1 VRRGSTPSRGT
12 GMRVAKLLGD
22 CMASAKIYDVVVI
35 GGGAAGLS
43 AAVTLCRSLRSVLVI
58 DAGEPR
64 NGRSSGLHGFLSH
77 EGLPPDELLAAGRAE
92 VGVHGGQILQGRA
105 ISARREGRVFTIDLQ
120 DRQSLRSRR
129 LLIASGFEDELPEVP
144 GLRERW
150 GRDVLHC
157 PYCHGWEIRNRAIGI
172 LATEPAAVQEAL
184 LFRQWS
190 GNVTL
195 FQHLLEDLDPGK
207 REQLEARSVHVVEG
221 PVAALEI
228 AGDALTGVRL
238 ASGQVAACEYL
249 VVSPKAKTES
259 SLLQSLG
266 LQQTGQAGQGRH
278 VTTDAVG
285 LTPVQGVW
293 AAGNICDPTAQVI
306 TAASAGVKAATAIN
320 ADLVEEDT
328 LRAVEV
334 ARLAA
339 LPRAAL
345 S

>member
-1 VRRGSTPSRGT
+1 MTSP
-12 GMRVAKLLGD
+12 
-22 CMASAKIYDVVVI
+22 KIYDVVVI

-43 AAVTLCRSLRSVLVI
+43 AAVTLCRALRSVLVI

-77 EGLPPDELLAAGRAE
+77 EGLPPEELLAAGRAE
-92 VGVHGGQILQGRA
+92 VRVHGGQILQGRA
-105 ISARREGRVFTIDLQ
+105 ISAREEGGVFTIALQ

-190 GNVTL
+190 GHVIL
-195 FQHLLEDLDPGK
+195 FQHLLEDLDPGE

-221 PVAALEI
+221 PVASLEL
-228 AGDALTGVRL
+228 AGDVLTGVRL
-238 ASGQVAACEYL
+238 ASGQVVACEYL

-266 LQQTGQAGQGRH
+266 LQHAGQAGQGRH
-278 VTTDAVG
+278 VNTDGVG
-285 LTPVQGVW
+285 LTAVKGVW

-320 ADLVEEDT
+320 ADLVEEET
-328 LRAVEV
+328 LRAVEA
-334 ARLAA
+334 ARRTASPKAA
-339 LPRAAL
+339 LT
-345 S
+345 

>member
-1 VRRGSTPSRGT
+1 
-12 GMRVAKLLGD
+12 
-22 CMASAKIYDVVVI
+22 MASAKIYDVVVI

-64 NGRSSGLHGFLSH
+64 NGRSTGLHGFLSR
-77 EGLPPDELLAAGRAE
+77 EGLPPAELLAAGRAE
-92 VGVHGGQILQGRA
+92 VRKHGGDILQGRA
-105 ISARREGRVFTIDLQ
+105 ISARGEGGVFTTELQ
-120 DRQSLRSRR
+120 DGQSLRSRR

-144 GLRERW
+144 GIKERW

-157 PYCHGWEIRNRAIGI
+157 PYCHGWEIRHRAIGI
-172 LATEPAAVQEAL
+172 LATEPTAVHEAL

-190 GNVTL
+190 GNITL
-195 FQHLLEDLDPGK
+195 FQHLLEDLDAAE
-207 REQLEARSVHVVEG
+207 REQLEARSVRIAEG
-221 PVAALEI
+221 SVASLEI

-238 ASGQVAACEYL
+238 TSGQVVACEYL
-249 VVSPKAKTES
+249 VVSPTAKTES

-278 VTTDAVG
+278 VTTDAAG
-285 LTPVQGVW
+285 LTAVQGVW

-306 TAASAGVKAATAIN
+306 AAASAGVKAATAIN
-320 ADLVEEDT
+320 ADLVDEDT
-328 LRAVEV
+328 RRAVEV
-334 ARLAA
+334 ARRTAF
-339 LPRAAL
+339 PKAAL

>member
-1 VRRGSTPSRGT
+1 
-12 GMRVAKLLGD
+12 
-22 CMASAKIYDVVVI
+22 
-35 GGGAAGLS
+35 
-43 AAVTLCRSLRSVLVI
+43 
-58 DAGEPR
+58 
-64 NGRSSGLHGFLSH
+64 
-77 EGLPPDELLAAGRAE
+77 
-92 VGVHGGQILQGRA
+92 
-105 ISARREGRVFTIDLQ
+105 
-120 DRQSLRSRR
+120 
-129 LLIASGFEDELPEVP
+129 
-144 GLRERW
+144 
-150 GRDVLHC
+150 
-157 PYCHGWEIRNRAIGI
+157 
-172 LATEPAAVQEAL
+172 VQEAL

-190 GNVTL
+190 GNITL
-195 FQHLLEDLDPGK
+195 FQHLLEDLDPGE

-221 PVAALEI
+221 PVASLEI